1 MTTKFAVP
9 AKCYSDDQLVE
20 VKFDAAPW
28 LKKATTKE
36 ILKLADCG
44 WGGDLEAD
52 QVALDMAGKD
62 NDIAFMFKYIEV
74 RKRSG
79 QDIGFECHVQEDEA
93 LAWLNKNR
101 PRVFAKLPTI
111 KE

>member
-1 MTTKFAVP
+1 MAKKFAVP
-9 AKCYSDDQLVE
+9 AECHSDDHAAE

-28 LKKATTKE
+28 LKRASTKE

-44 WGGDLEAD
+44 WGGDYGAD
-52 QVALDMAGKD
+52 QVAMDMANKD
-62 NDIAFMFKYIEV
+62 ADIAFMFKYVEA

-93 LAWLNKNR
+93 LAWLNDNR